1 MFENRKEVET
11 SQKLLVDVK
20 FYVLF
25 IGAIR
30 LKKSPRNS
38 ELFTIFRVRNGKSKL
53 GFSGDPA
60 ENREYL
66 ANAKRF
72 FQKNWTIRKNAS
84 RCISNEFSRFF
95 SMFFHTSSSPI
106 QSGQVFFRQ
115 YSTAVCSINSVRR
128 RNREEKRCGKDKG
141 GWRGE
146 ERTRESFA
154 RVDSRHIHTPHT
166 HTQRL
171 DLANFRHFYHLF

>member
-1 MFENRKEVET
+1 MSKHPK
-11 SQKLLVDVK
+11 KLLVDVK

-66 ANAKRF
+66 AIAKRF
-72 FQKNWTIRKNAS
+72 FQKNLTIRKNAS

-95 SMFFHTSSSPI
+95 SMFFHPSSSPI
-106 QSGQVFFRQ
+106 QKWLIFFWP
-115 YSTAVCSINSVRR
+115 YGSTCISRCVCVCVCVCVRGFL
-128 RNREEKRCGKDKG
+128 CG
-141 GWRGE
+141 
-146 ERTRESFA
+146 
-154 RVDSRHIHTPHT
+154 
-166 HTQRL
+166 
-171 DLANFRHFYHLF
+171 HLQCT